1 MSLSPESTANLA
13 RRLVAI
19 ADAKAE
25 LDAEADQIKN
35 ELRSLGAGTHAAGDY
50 KVTVSTQRRFDASLA
65 QQILDDATYTSL
77 CTAFDSKKAKATLPP
92 ALYEACMGESG
103 DPRVAVK

>member
-50 KVTVSTQRRFDASLA
+50 KVTVTTQRRFDASLA
-65 QQILDDATYTSL
+65 QQILDETTYTSL

-92 ALYEACMGESG
+92 ALYDTLMTESG
-103 DPRVAVK
+103 EPRITVK